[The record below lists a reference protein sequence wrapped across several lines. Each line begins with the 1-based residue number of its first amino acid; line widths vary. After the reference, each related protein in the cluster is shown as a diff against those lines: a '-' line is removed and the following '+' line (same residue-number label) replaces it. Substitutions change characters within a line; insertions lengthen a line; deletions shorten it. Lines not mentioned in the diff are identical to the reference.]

1 MHQGLLVVPPP
12 EFGPAALAAFKHA
25 LAHLEEPVIGLPT
38 GRTPI
43 GLYKEMARERFAFP
57 EGTRLFAI
65 DEYCSPEPNDGTNA
79 AFFARHL
86 PSPPYPPVRVPRHD
100 ASDPAAEIAAF
111 SQAIEQMGGFDVAVL
126 GIGINGHIAF
136 NEPGSSANTPGRTV
150 VLTDS
155 TRNQV
160 VEEWGEPPTRGM
172 TVGMAAV
179 LSAQRLV
186 LLASGAAKA
195 RILAAALKGPATPD
209 VPASLLQNH
218 PALTVVCDSAAA
230 ALLQR
235 APSSR

>member
-1 MHQGLLVVPPP
+1 MVPP
-12 EFGPAALAAFKHA
+12 EKFGAAALAAFSHV
-25 LAHLEEPVIGLPT
+25 LAHLEQPVIGLPT

-43 GLYKEMARERFAFP
+43 ALYEEMARECFVFP
-57 EGTRLFAI
+57 EGARLFAI
-65 DEYCSPEPNDGTNA
+65 DEYCSPEPNEGTNA

-86 PSPPYPPVRVPRHD
+86 PSPPHPAVRVPRHD
-100 ASDPAAEIAAF
+100 ATDPAAEIAAF
-111 SQAIEQMGGFDVAVL
+111 SKEIEQVGGFDVAVL

-136 NEPGSSANTPGRTV
+136 NEPGSNTNSRGRTV

-155 TRNQV
+155 TRAQV
-160 VEEWGEPPTRGM
+160 ADVWIEPPTLGM
-172 TVGMAAV
+172 TVGMADV
-179 LSAQRLV
+179 LSAQRLL

-195 RILAAALKGPATPD
+195 RILAAALNGLARPD

-235 APSSR
+235 APSSP